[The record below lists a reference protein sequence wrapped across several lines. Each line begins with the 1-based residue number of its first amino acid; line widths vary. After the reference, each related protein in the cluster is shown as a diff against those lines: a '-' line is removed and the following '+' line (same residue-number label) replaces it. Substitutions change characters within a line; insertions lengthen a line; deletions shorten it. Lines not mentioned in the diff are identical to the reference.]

1 MLIHNR
7 IGMVVIDH
15 DDIDTV
21 DRGLLKC
28 RQVLLG
34 RSVVNDQEGVAD
46 CTSVPKSIIQTSPR
60 SHQVIICSI

>member
-1 MLIHNR
+1 MLIYNR

-15 DDIDTV
+15 NDIDPV
-21 DRGLLKC
+21 DCGLLKC

-34 RSVVNDQEGVAD
+34 RSVVNDQGEVVD
-46 CTSVPKSIIQTSPR
+46 CTSVPKSIMQTSPR